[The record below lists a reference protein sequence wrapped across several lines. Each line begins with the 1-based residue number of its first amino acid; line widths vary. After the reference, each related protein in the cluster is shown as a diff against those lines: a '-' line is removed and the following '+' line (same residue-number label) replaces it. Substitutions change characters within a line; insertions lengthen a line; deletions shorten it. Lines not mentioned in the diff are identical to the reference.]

1 MRRCSRGL
9 RAALVS
15 TTLLHRWTSS
25 RHLQVKSPP
34 FQLRPPSPATAVMRT
49 TDNPNCCASD
59 GSPCRDFP
67 ATFLQ
72 FFIYIS
78 GVKFRGAAL
87 KVDKRGRTQQLGVF
101 NRESGFLL
109 SLVCFISK
117 KHFFFLVHVRIC
129 TIHTLIKQQI
139 SALSFITSSLSQTL
153 QRK

>member
-49 TDNPNCCASD
+49 TDNPNCCSSD
-59 GSPCRDFP
+59 ESPCRDFP

-72 FFIYIS
+72 FSFIL
-78 GVKFRGAAL
+78 VEFREAAL

-101 NRESGFLL
+101 NSESGFLL
-109 SLVCFISK
+109 SLGCFISK
-117 KHFFFLVHVRIC
+117 KHPLFLFMLGFNQTTNSSFVIYHQL
-129 TIHTLIKQQI
+129 TITDAAK
-139 SALSFITSSLSQTL
+139 
-153 QRK
+153 RVK

>member
-49 TDNPNCCASD
+49 TDNPNCCSSD

-72 FFIYIS
+72 FSFIL
-78 GVKFRGAAL
+78 VEFREAAL

-101 NRESGFLL
+101 NSESGFLL
-109 SLVCFISK
+109 SLSCFISK
-117 KHFFFLVHVRIC
+117 KRPFFCSCSDLY
-129 TIHTLIKQQI
+129 I
-139 SALSFITSSLSQTL
+139 SVNQTTNSSFVIYHQLTFTDAAK
-153 QRK
+153 RVK